1 MKNLVI
7 IFVLFAFIP
16 VNAQTVFLDQ
26 PYELGMIDKSSQ
38 RYVDVPIKNT
48 SDKKVFI
55 FRAEADKRF
64 QIRYSSKELLPDSTV
79 YMRVQF
85 TPEVKGPF
93 SEKIAIHFSCYSE
106 PKTIKVTGFTQYVPT
121 LSINCP
127 SFSDQDVNTSLHFQ
141 LEVKVIDK
149 GTREPIQK
157 AQVILIKNGVPV
169 EKFITNSKGFVEKE
183 VELGL
188 YYFVV
193 SAQTYLPVEFVK
205 YVNRNN
211 NFVLIELEKNPEA
224 ELLAIETNKPDE
236 KIEDKP
242 GDLFESDEIENIPT
256 SEVIAEELE
265 EQDSILESIEE
276 IEDELYPDFSVNEF
290 KPSNIV
296 FLVDVSTSMA
306 YTGKLDLLKVA
317 MINLVGMLRDVDQIT
332 MVSYADNAN
341 IILETM
347 QGNNPDTIISII
359 QGLKAH
365 GHTAGGKGMKKAY
378 QKAEEFFI
386 SQGNNQVIMAT
397 DGGFTQNDINPY
409 KLAKKYKKKGI
420 TISIVGVKTNQ
431 VQELSLEKVVGL
443 GDGNYVRIKNYEEAQ
458 SALIDEIK
466 ASAKR

>member
-1 MKNLVI
+1 M
-7 IFVLFAFIP
+7 LFAFGA

-26 PYELGMIDKSSQ
+26 PYELGLLDKSSQ

-55 FRAEADKRF
+55 FRADADKRF

-93 SEKIAIHFSCYSE
+93 SEKIEVHFSCYTE
-106 PKTIKVTGFTQYVPT
+106 PKTIKVAGFTQHIPIS
-121 LSINCP
+121 SIACP
-127 SFSDQDVNTSLHFQ
+127 SFSDQDINTSLNFE
-141 LEVKVIDK
+141 LEVTVIDEEM
-149 GTREPIQK
+149 REPIQK
-157 AQVILIKNGVPV
+157 AQVILIKNGIPV
-169 EKFITNSKGFVEKE
+169 EKLITNSKGFVEKE

-193 SAQTYLPVEFVK
+193 SAETYFPTEFVK

-211 NFVLIELEKNPEA
+211 NVVLVELEKVPEE
-224 ELLAIETNKPDE
+224 ELVVSETNKPDE
-236 KIEDKP
+236 AIEDSSE
-242 GDLFESDEIENIPT
+242 DLFESGEIESKSTVEIIMD
-256 SEVIAEELE
+256 EVE
-265 EQDSILESIEE
+265 EQDTIVE
-276 IEDELYPDFSVNEF
+276 IMVEAEDDPYPNFSVNAF

-296 FLVDVSTSMA
+296 FLVDVSKSMA

-317 MINLVGMLRDVDQIT
+317 MINLAGMLRDVDQIT
-332 MVSYADNAN
+332 VVSYADNAN

-347 QGNNPDTIISII
+347 PGNNPDTIISII
-359 QGLKAH
+359 QGLKAR

-386 SQGNNQVIMAT
+386 SEGNNQVIMAT
-397 DGGFTQNDINPY
+397 DGGFTQKDINPY

-443 GDGNYVRIKNYEEAQ
+443 GDGNYVRIKNYDEAQ
-458 SALIDEIK
+458 GALIDEIK
-466 ASAKR
+466 ASAKRE

>member
-1 MKNLVI
+1 M
-7 IFVLFAFIP
+7 LFAFGA

-26 PYELGMIDKSSQ
+26 PYELGLLDKSSQ

-55 FRAEADKRF
+55 FRADADKRF

-93 SEKIAIHFSCYSE
+93 SEKIEVHFSCYTE
-106 PKTIKVTGFTQYVPT
+106 PKTIKVAGFTQHIPI
-121 LSINCP
+121 SSMACP
-127 SFSDQDVNTSLHFQ
+127 SFSDQDINTSLNFE
-141 LEVKVIDK
+141 LEVTVIDEEM
-149 GTREPIQK
+149 REPIQK
-157 AQVILIKNGVPV
+157 AQVILIKNGIPV
-169 EKFITNSKGFVEKE
+169 EKLITNSKGFVEKE

-193 SAQTYLPVEFVK
+193 SAETYFPTEFVK

-211 NFVLIELEKNPEA
+211 NVVLVELEKVPEE
-224 ELLAIETNKPDE
+224 ELVVSETNKPDE
-236 KIEDKP
+236 AIEDSSE
-242 GDLFESDEIENIPT
+242 DLFESGEIESKSTVEIIMD
-256 SEVIAEELE
+256 EVE
-265 EQDSILESIEE
+265 EQDTTVE
-276 IEDELYPDFSVNEF
+276 IMVEAEDDPYPNFSVNAF

-296 FLVDVSTSMA
+296 FLVDVSKSMA

-317 MINLVGMLRDVDQIT
+317 MINLAGMLRDVDQIT
-332 MVSYADNAN
+332 VVSYADNAN

-347 QGNNPDTIISII
+347 PGNNPDTIISII
-359 QGLKAH
+359 QGLKAR

-386 SQGNNQVIMAT
+386 SEGNNQVIMAT
-397 DGGFTQNDINPY
+397 DGGFTQKDINPY

-443 GDGNYVRIKNYEEAQ
+443 GDGNYVRIKNYDEAQ
-458 SALIDEIK
+458 GALIDEIK
-466 ASAKR
+466 ASAKRE